1 MSESNAVI
9 RKQFGAHA
17 ADYATSATHAQGASL
32 ARLIELTDPQN
43 NWTML
48 DVSTGAGHTAF
59 TFALYVAKI
68 IAVDLTPE
76 MLEQARKL
84 AQERKIKNIEF
95 READAQQLPFTNNE
109 FDLVTNRIA
118 LHHYAD
124 ARKAITEMARV
135 CKVGGVV
142 ALVDNIVPPD
152 KVTAGWINHF
162 EKMRD
167 PSHNW
172 CYPLPRLEAMFA
184 DAGLK
189 VEHSEK
195 LKKEI
200 ELDAWA
206 ERMGASADLKKEL
219 RTRLDDAPQEV
230 LEWFMPRHDGKK
242 IFFLLREAIILGRK
256 E

>member
-84 AQERKIKNIEF
+84 
-95 READAQQLPFTNNE
+95 
-109 FDLVTNRIA
+109 
-118 LHHYAD
+118 
-124 ARKAITEMARV
+124 
-135 CKVGGVV
+135 
-142 ALVDNIVPPD
+142 
-152 KVTAGWINHF
+152 
-162 EKMRD
+162 
-167 PSHNW
+167 
-172 CYPLPRLEAMFA
+172 
-184 DAGLK
+184 
-189 VEHSEK
+189 
-195 LKKEI
+195 
-200 ELDAWA
+200 
-206 ERMGASADLKKEL
+206 
-219 RTRLDDAPQEV
+219 
-230 LEWFMPRHDGKK
+230 
-242 IFFLLREAIILGRK
+242 
-256 E
+256 